1 MHLRNFI
8 RRQKWRLRPLKRIV
22 LPLRGA
28 KRSIIQRWREA
39 PAIERSTR
47 EYRGPSLVEAIPIYP
62 AEKVAIAAQP
72 FSPNESSAGEISEP
86 ALIYRLRNVDFW
98 ARYGGSV
105 VTSDNKL
112 LADLSP
118 EVWGIA
124 NHPLFSQFVLPAR
137 RTLTGRTAIVVTPE
151 APGNYYHWLIDLLP
165 RVALLQ
171 LASQQFDRLL
181 LNGSGAGY
189 ERASLD
195 ALKIPGHK
203 MQYVNSRERF
213 QIEEAIIPSMDHFAK
228 AIAPWKVELLRR
240 LRQSANEVSAVG
252 RDSVE
257 PTFLAAPPL
266 RLYISR
272 RRSAVRRIINEA
284 DLEQILRAA
293 NFQIV
298 ELEQKPWSEQ
308 IGLFSAAE
316 VILAPHGAAL
326 ANMVFAEPGTLVAE
340 IGTRP
345 GYKDF
350 YWQLAAAARLRYR
363 FIEARPSSV
372 AKAAFRAVE
381 NEDMT
386 IDPAA
391 IRDFIGAL

>member
-22 LPLRGA
+22 LPVRAA
-28 KRSIIQRWREA
+28 KRSIVQRWREA

-47 EYRGPSLVEAIPIYP
+47 EYRGASLVEAIPVYP
-62 AEKVAIAAQP
+62 AETVATAAQP
-72 FSPNESSAGEISEP
+72 VSPNETSAGDISEP
-86 ALIYRLRNVDFW
+86 ALIYHLRNVDFW

-137 RTLTGRTAIVVTPE
+137 RKLTGRTAIAVTPE

-181 LNGSGAGY
+181 LNGSGADY
-189 ERASLD
+189 EKASLD
-195 ALKIPGHK
+195 ALKVPSHK
-203 MQYVNSRERF
+203 IQYVNSGERF

-228 AIAPWKVELLRR
+228 AIAPWKVER
-240 LRQSANEVSAVG
+240 LRQLRESAPRGSSG
-252 RDSVE
+252 
-257 PTFLAAPPL
+257 

-272 RRSAVRRIINEA
+272 RRAGVRRIINESE
-284 DLEQILRAA
+284 LEQILRAA
-293 NFQIV
+293 NFRMV
-298 ELEQKPWSEQ
+298 ELEQKSWPEQ

-326 ANMVFAEPGTLVAE
+326 ANIVFAEPGTLVAE

-363 FIEARPSSV
+363 FIEARPSRA
-372 AKAAFRAVE
+372 AKAEFRAVE
-381 NEDMT
+381 NEDMM

-391 IRDFIGAL
+391 IRDFIAAL